1 MKDKNELTKNK
12 IYIIKKDDDD
22 NDILNIKDYFETV
35 DKFLNINPKISI
47 GAINNQFRKKAKE
60 EQKFSNS
67 ENAIKKTRN
76 NRSLKLFRK
85 SNQSSNIYS
94 PKKESYILSYENKDL
109 TKSKN
114 IHKYKLPITDR
125 KNNFKN
131 IHYKFKSFEDLKKIF
146 SSSIQREKESKLKGT
161 NNLIPITTDIN
172 VKRKYLNQEKQLKYN
187 TLYKSNSEKYFKN
200 LAKKCKKRE
209 SEMLVNN
216 IQHFRMRKQLKE
228 YIENNKLLSEKLGNN
243 YWLFNL
249 RRPTKN
255 DFTKKNYFNIGT
267 KEREIWKRYMDYPDS
282 DVELINLPYHKG
294 KNKIRFITE
303 ISKDK
308 NKKELIPKI
317 NEFNDIKIEGKNL
330 VIKEYN
336 DIIKTHDNYCEQVKF
351 KVYKDP
357 IENDKNH
364 VKDLIYKE
372 IYEIKKE
379 RKNRKKRIKLK
390 LIK

>member
-114 IHKYKLPITDR
+114 IHKYKLPITVR
-125 KNNFKN
+125 KKNFKN

-187 TLYKSNSEKYFKN
+187 TLYKSNSEKYFKK

-209 SEMLVNN
+209 SDMLVNN

-255 DFTKKNYFNIGT
+255 DFTKMNYFNIGT

-308 NKKELIPKI
+308 NKKDLIPKI
-317 NEFNDIKIEGKNL
+317 KEFNDIKIEGKNL

>member
-76 NRSLKLFRK
+76 NRSSKLFRK

-114 IHKYKLPITDR
+114 IHKYKLPITVR
-125 KNNFKN
+125 KKNFKN

-255 DFTKKNYFNIGT
+255 DFTKMNYFNIGT

-282 DVELINLPYHKG
+282 NVELINLPYHKG

-308 NKKELIPKI
+308 NKKDLIPKI
-317 NEFNDIKIEGKNL
+317 KEFNDIKIEGKNL